1 MRKIIYCW
9 IIISGFFL
17 LVGMMSCSGIKS
29 EKIGG
34 SVGETSQDEASSPP
48 TMVAMLSSQQAS
60 PDFVVPA
67 KLSKIE
73 KMPEKKETDP
83 SIPRPEDNSLPL
95 TRSVRLSS
103 PNSQTEGPKVD
114 PGRRFLIPPTNS
126 GLDTTK
132 RVKREEARAP
142 SPAPPP
148 ETPPVSKEM
157 KKAKKIIDVRLEE
170 GRDFIT
176 FMIIGDGKVEGYHSF
191 KLASPTR
198 FILDISGIG
207 SPYTQKLINVKSSL
221 VKKVRIGHNQDKL
234 RFVFDSQKPQL
245 PPYQIHQLGDK
256 LIVSF
261 GNAPRP
267 QSPPTNAP
275 EPKSVPTFSQRTPP
289 PLPASQPSPTP
300 SSPESTQPIPMS
312 PPLPRP
318 QPQPQAVPQPSPAPS
333 PPQTPP
339 APQRSQATPQMVSG
353 VVFNFD
359 NADIYEVIRVMAEI
373 MKITY
378 IIDPKVKGVVNIH
391 TSGQISSQNLFP
403 IFQSIL
409 RLNGATAV
417 HKDGVYEIVPLS
429 DAKKLSISPSVAQ
442 ESGRPSFEE
451 KYTIQIVSL
460 KYIPV
465 AEVSKMI
472 KPFLS
477 DGADIVEHP
486 PHNIL
491 IIGDVASNVKKS
503 VDIIGLFDI
512 DIFTDLR
519 VRIYPILNSDVTEIA
534 KEMERIFS
542 SFEVSTKSGR
552 GVGITFTPV
561 SRINSLLVVSS
572 IPNIFEKV
580 EGWLRELD
588 KVPAEGGRYGVFV
601 YYVQNAKAK
610 DLAEVL
616 KEIFMTTKE
625 KKADYKEK
633 VTEQPAFPK
642 GVKPPPTSPSTP
654 PSKEEGTA
662 IPEGEI
668 NIVVDETTNSLVI
681 RAFARDYK
689 NILETVKKLDL
700 YPKQVLI
707 EVLLAEITL
716 DDTNKFGIE
725 WARFI
730 DKAGVHTIGF
740 GTTPGSPPIDPYTA
754 ATALPLPGAGTLRYS
769 IIKESERL
777 SAAIKLAATENRLKI
792 VSSPHL
798 LASNNKEAKMQ
809 VGKAQ
814 PVLTSTYAYGSTTTS
829 GTVVSSTTTPST
841 GLIEG
846 TIEYKDIG
854 IILTVTPRVSDG
866 GLITLEL
873 QIEKSDVNTDALP
886 LGNLQN
892 VPVFTKK
899 TAKTI
904 LSVNE
909 AQTIVIGGL
918 IEDTKDVKK
927 SGIPLLSKIP
937 IIGALFGSQEYTF
950 SKTELVLLM
959 TPHII
964 TDHIQSKNVTEEFK
978 EKVEGLKKELEKE
991 RMRKEKK

>member
-1 MRKIIYCW
+1 MRKTIRCS
-9 IIISGFFL
+9 ISILGFFL
-17 LVGMMSCSGIKS
+17 VIGMMSCPGTKSQIIGDSG
-29 EKIGG
+29 GG
-34 SVGETSQDEASSPP
+34 SSQESMSTPP
-48 TMVAMLSSQQAS
+48 TMVAMLSSQ
-60 PDFVVPA
+60 PGTPHFVAPA
-67 KLSKIE
+67 MVSKIE
-73 KMPEKKETDP
+73 KIPEMKE
-83 SIPRPEDNSLPL
+83 
-95 TRSVRLSS
+95 
-103 PNSQTEGPKVD
+103 
-114 PGRRFLIPPTNS
+114 
-126 GLDTTK
+126 
-132 RVKREEARAP
+132 VKREEVVAS
-142 SPAPPP
+142 SPVQSP
-148 ETPPVSKEM
+148 ETPSVSKEM
-157 KKAKKIIDVRLEE
+157 KKAQKIINVLLEE
-170 GRDFIT
+170 GKDFIT
-176 FMIIGDGKVEGYHSF
+176 FNIIGDGKVEDYHSSQ
-191 KLASPTR
+191 LGSPTR
-198 FILDISGIG
+198 FILDIHGIE

-221 VKKVRIGHNQDKL
+221 IKSVRIGHNQDKL
-234 RFVFDSQKPQL
+234 RFVFDFQKPQL
-245 PPYQIHQLGDK
+245 PPYQIHQLDDK

-261 GNAPRP
+261 GNAPQPQIPPASAPVPRP
-267 QSPPTNAP
+267 ISPLPRRTPLPPPAAQTSPAPSVPGPTQPLPTSPP
-275 EPKSVPTFSQRTPP
+275 VPQPP
-289 PLPASQPSPTP
+289 PPPTAQPSPTP
-300 SSPESTQPIPMS
+300 PPSQIP
-312 PPLPRP
+312 
-318 QPQPQAVPQPSPAPS
+318 PS
-333 PPQTPP
+333 PPRGPTMPL
-339 APQRSQATPQMVSG
+339 MGSG

-359 NADIYEVIRVMAEI
+359 NADIYEVVRVMAEV
-373 MKITY
+373 MKISY
-378 IIDPKVKGVVNIH
+378 IIDPKVKGIVNIH
-391 TSGQISSQNLFP
+391 TSGQISSKDVYTV
-403 IFQSIL
+403 FQSIL

-429 DAKKLSISPSVAQ
+429 DAKKLSIPPSTTH
-442 ESGRPSFEE
+442 ESGRPPLEE
-451 KYTIQIVSL
+451 KYMIQIVSL

-491 IIGDVASNVKKS
+491 LIGDVASNVKKS
-503 VDIIGLFDI
+503 VDIISLFDI

-519 VRIYPILNSDVTEIA
+519 LRIYPILNADVTEVA

-552 GVGITFTPV
+552 GVGITFTPIG
-561 SRINSLLVVSS
+561 RINSLLVVSS
-572 IPNIFEKV
+572 IPNIFEKM
-580 EGWLRELD
+580 EGWLKELD
-588 KVPAEGGRYGVFV
+588 KIPTEGGRYGVYV

-616 KEIFMTTKE
+616 KQIFVTTKD
-625 KKADYKEK
+625 KKTEYKEK
-633 VTEQPAFPK
+633 VAEQPTLPR
-642 GVKPPPTSPSTP
+642 GVKPPPTSPSAAVP
-654 PSKEEGTA
+654 KEEGGA
-662 IPEGEI
+662 VPEGEI
-668 NIVVDETTNSLVI
+668 NIVVDETNNALVI

-689 NILETVKKLDL
+689 SILETVKKLDL

-730 DKAGVHTIGF
+730 DKAGVHTIAF

-754 ATALPLPGAGTLRYS
+754 ATALPLPGAGALRYS

-829 GTVVSSTTTPST
+829 GSIVSSTTTPST

-854 IILTVTPRVSDG
+854 IILTVTPRISDG
-866 GLITLEL
+866 GLISLEL

-904 LSVNE
+904 LSVLE
-909 AQTIVIGGL
+909 SQTIVIGGL

-937 IIGALFGSQEYTF
+937 IIGGLFGSQEYTF

-964 TDHIQSKNVTEEFK
+964 TDHIQSKSVTEEFK
-978 EKVEGLKKELEKE
+978 EKVEGLKKDLEKE
-991 RMRKEKK
+991 RMKREKK

>member
-1 MRKIIYCW
+1 
-9 IIISGFFL
+9 
-17 LVGMMSCSGIKS
+17 
-29 EKIGG
+29 
-34 SVGETSQDEASSPP
+34 
-48 TMVAMLSSQQAS
+48 
-60 PDFVVPA
+60 
-67 KLSKIE
+67 
-73 KMPEKKETDP
+73 
-83 SIPRPEDNSLPL
+83 
-95 TRSVRLSS
+95 
-103 PNSQTEGPKVD
+103 
-114 PGRRFLIPPTNS
+114 
-126 GLDTTK
+126 
-132 RVKREEARAP
+132 
-142 SPAPPP
+142 
-148 ETPPVSKEM
+148 
-157 KKAKKIIDVRLEE
+157 
-170 GRDFIT
+170 
-176 FMIIGDGKVEGYHSF
+176 
-191 KLASPTR
+191 
-198 FILDISGIG
+198 
-207 SPYTQKLINVKSSL
+207 
-221 VKKVRIGHNQDKL
+221 
-234 RFVFDSQKPQL
+234 
-245 PPYQIHQLGDK
+245 
-256 LIVSF
+256 
-261 GNAPRP
+261 
-267 QSPPTNAP
+267 
-275 EPKSVPTFSQRTPP
+275 
-289 PLPASQPSPTP
+289 
-300 SSPESTQPIPMS
+300 
-312 PPLPRP
+312 
-318 QPQPQAVPQPSPAPS
+318 
-333 PPQTPP
+333 
-339 APQRSQATPQMVSG
+339 
-353 VVFNFD
+353 
-359 NADIYEVIRVMAEI
+359 

-391 TSGQISSQNLFP
+391 TSGQISPKDIFP

-417 HKDGVYEIVPLS
+417 QKEGVYEIVPLS
-429 DAKKLSISPSVAQ
+429 DAKKLPIPPSATS
-442 ESGRPSFEE
+442 ESGKSLSEE
-451 KYTIQIVSL
+451 KYMIQIVSL

-491 IIGDVASNVKKS
+491 ILGDVASNVKKS
-503 VDIIGLFDI
+503 VDIISLFDI

-519 VRIYPILNSDVTEIA
+519 VRIYPIFNSDVTEIA
-534 KEMERIFS
+534 KEMERIFA
-542 SFEVSTKSGR
+542 SFEISTKSGR
-552 GVGITFTPV
+552 GVGITFTPI

-580 EGWLRELD
+580 EGWLKGLD
-588 KVPAEGGRYGVFV
+588 QIPAEGGRYGVFV

-616 KEIFMTTKE
+616 KQIYVTTKE
-625 KKADYKEK
+625 KKAEYKEK
-633 VTEQPAFPK
+633 VTEQPTLPR
-642 GVKPPPTSPSTP
+642 GVKPPPTSPGAAAP
-654 PSKEEGTA
+654 KEEGGA
-662 IPEGEI
+662 VPEGEI
-668 NIVVDETTNSLVI
+668 NIVVDETTNALVI
-681 RAFARDYK
+681 RAYARDYRS
-689 NILETVKKLDL
+689 ILETAKKLDL

-716 DDTNKFGIE
+716 DDSNKYGIE

-730 DKAGVHTIGF
+730 GKSGVHTFGF

-754 ATALPLPGAGTLRYS
+754 ATDLPFPGAGTLRYS

-777 SAAIKLAATENRLKI
+777 SAAIKLAAAENRLKI

-829 GTVVSSTTTPST
+829 GTVVSQTTTPST

-854 IILTVTPRVSDG
+854 IILTVTPRISDG
-866 GLITLEL
+866 GLISLEL

-904 LSVNE
+904 LSVLE

-937 IIGALFGSQEYTF
+937 IIGGLFGSQEYTF
-950 SKTELVLLM
+950 GKTELVLLM

-964 TDHIQSKNVTEEFK
+964 TDQIQSKSVTDEFR
-978 EKVEGLKKELEKE
+978 EKVEGIKKDLEKE
-991 RMRKEKK
+991 RMKREKK